1 MWLSALVSLYQV
13 QGQPTPCSYVYDS
26 VKSRDYVTVLY
37 PSTVSKFSALI
48 LCRCWSRRRLA
59 RSPKEVRHI
68 DHDRHRGER
77 GWIIARLPGT
87 IVNDGARTI
96 PIVAPRIVLRS
107 RTRLAGKVWQWQC
120 CRTQSLADAVFVPI
134 TRSSVNHLCS
144 YYRF

>member
-1 MWLSALVSLYQV
+1 MV
-13 QGQPTPCSYVYDS
+13 
-26 VKSRDYVTVLY
+26 
-37 PSTVSKFSALI
+37 LI
-48 LCRCWSRRRLA
+48 LCGCWSRRRLT

-77 GWIIARLPGT
+77 GWIIAHLPGT

-96 PIVAPRIVLRS
+96 PIVAPRTVLRS

-120 CRTQSLADAVFVPI
+120 CRTQSLADAVLVPI

-144 YYRF
+144 YRFYPGYWIFRRVSDPPKYLLTKYRGVESNGRWPCSLQCA